1 MSRLSLYVVA
11 LMVLAADQ
19 LSKRWVFWA
28 HPYWP
33 EEGREI
39 IPGLFALSFSVNT
52 GGAFGI
58 LPHGTQL
65 LAAAAAIA
73 AVAIVVYSLRA
84 RQPLPRLL
92 GFALA
97 LPLGGALGNLW
108 DRVSL
113 GFVIDFLD
121 VHIGANPPHHF
132 PIFNLA
138 DSAICIGVGL
148 LALIGSRQQSSLPDP
163 ALALKEK
170 P

>member
-1 MSRLSLYVVA
+1 LSRYILYA
-11 LMVLAADQ
+11 LALLIFLADQ
-19 LSKRWVFWA
+19 ASKAWIVRA
-28 HPYWP
+28 HQFWP

-39 IPGLFALSFSVNT
+39 IPGFFALTFSVNT

-73 AVAIVVYSLRA
+73 AIAIVAYSIRT
-84 RQPLPRLL
+84 RGPLPRLL
-92 GFALA
+92 GVALA
-97 LPLGGALGNLW
+97 MPLGGALGNLW

-113 GFVIDFLD
+113 GHVIDFLD
-121 VHIGANPPHHF
+121 LHVGPNPAWHF

-148 LALIGSRQQSSLPDP
+148 LALFYGKQPVSAPG
-163 ALALKEK
+163 AVTALKEK
-170 P
+170 M

>member
-1 MSRLSLYVVA
+1 LSRIVLYTLA
-11 LMVLAADQ
+11 LMVFVADQ
-19 LSKRWVFWA
+19 LSKAWIARESPFW
-28 HPYWP
+28 PQ
-33 EEGREI
+33 EGREVI
-39 IPGLFALSFSVNT
+39 RGFFALTFSVNT

-65 LAAAAAIA
+65 LAAAAALA
-73 AVAIVVYSLRA
+73 ALAIIFYTLRA
-84 RQPLPRLL
+84 AMPLPRLL

-113 GFVIDFLD
+113 GHVIDFLA
-121 VHIGANPPHHF
+121 VYAGPNREWQF

-148 LALIGSRQQSSLPDP
+148 LAVFYGKQPAQSPLT
-163 ALALKEK
+163 AVALKEK
-170 P
+170 L